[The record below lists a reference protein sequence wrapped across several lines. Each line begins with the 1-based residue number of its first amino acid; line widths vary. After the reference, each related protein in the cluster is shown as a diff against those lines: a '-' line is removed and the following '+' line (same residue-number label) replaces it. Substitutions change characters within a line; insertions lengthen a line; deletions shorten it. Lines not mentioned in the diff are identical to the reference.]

1 MPKKYFSCDKLYF
14 FIYSKFFVFLFR
26 RDFYFDNED
35 TDTFSLF
42 FSSERSLYLSPALFA
57 VFCFYFFRKILITFT
72 YFFSNLSL
80 FFDNLFSTIFII
92 MQKNYKIKLLVIYH
106 FFIYAKIFLKNS
118 FYNL

>member
-57 VFCFYFFRKILITFT
+57 VFFFYFFRKILITFT
-72 YFFSNLSL
+72 CFFSNLSL

-92 MQKNYKIKLLVIYH
+92 IQKKLLKKNISYLP
-106 FFIYAKIFLKNS
+106 FFYICKNIFKK
-118 FYNL
+118 

>member
-57 VFCFYFFRKILITFT
+57 VFFFYFFRKILITFT
-72 YFFSNLSL
+72 CFFSNLSL

-92 MQKNYKIKLLVIYH
+92 IQKNYKKKLLVIYH